1 MRALRPHHPLDPAQ
15 GAGRGRAGARLLDR
29 LRGILQFGIIPNYK
43 GARGRRSLRRAVVRP
58 DASRGEWRMKG
69 DAKVIEYLNRGLR
82 SELTAVN
89 QYWLHFRLLND
100 WGYVDLAKF
109 WRKESIEEM
118 NHADRFIDRIL
129 FLDGFPNLQELDPLR
144 IGQNV
149 QEIIECDL
157 AAENEAR
164 ALYLEAA
171 KYCDSIND
179 RVSKR
184 LFEDLAEDEEG
195 HIDFLETQLDLIGQI
210 GLPLYAQRHVGGLEQ
225 IAPETE

>member
-1 MRALRPHHPLDPAQ
+1 
-15 GAGRGRAGARLLDR
+15 
-29 LRGILQFGIIPNYK
+29 
-43 GARGRRSLRRAVVRP
+43 
-58 DASRGEWRMKG
+58 MKG
-69 DAKVIEYLNRGLR
+69 DTKVIEYLNRSLR
-82 SELTAVN
+82 SELTAVS
-89 QYWLHFRLLND
+89 QYWLHFRMLNN
-100 WGYVDLAKF
+100 WGYIDLARF

-225 IAPETE
+225 IAPEKE